1 MKKLVLEGKK
11 EGGIEKP
18 FRKKKNES
26 KIKTREKNHGLI
38 KRPISLDPFIKKK
51 KKGKRREKEIRKE
64 VH

>member
-11 EGGIEKP
+11 EKP
-18 FRKKKNES
+18 FQKKKNES
-26 KIKTREKNHGLI
+26 KIKTHEKNHGLI
-38 KRPISLDPFIKKK
+38 KRPISLDPFIEK